1 MSENN
6 WFKEAQYG
14 MMIHFGLYS
23 ILAGEYKG
31 KRMENCIAEWAQSY
45 FQIPI
50 AEYEKLADA
59 FNPVY
64 FDADA
69 WTDLAIQA
77 GMKYLVVT
85 TKHHEGFA
93 LFHSKVDK
101 FNVVDASPFGRDI
114 IKEIADSCHKKG
126 LKFGI
131 YYSQALDWH
140 EPHSGGW
147 SETVETSQ
155 GKPWKNTWDFPNEE
169 HDFEICFRRKIVPQV
184 TELLTG
190 YGDIDLIWFDT
201 PADISAEQSR
211 ELYDLVKKYQPNCMI
226 NSRIG
231 YLPGVKFDYASAED
245 NQINAERVDGL
256 FEVPATMNDT
266 WGFKYYDDNWKSP
279 EEIFRIKHMLKGKGI
294 NYLLNVGPDHLGRIP
309 APSVEIL
316 LKVKELEDAAED

>member
-1 MSENN
+1 MCENN
-6 WFKEAQYG
+6 WFRDAQYG

-23 ILAGEYKG
+23 VLAGEYKG
-31 KRMENCIAEWAQSY
+31 KRMPNCIAEWAQSY
-45 FQIPI
+45 FQIPNR
-50 AEYEKLADA
+50 EYEKLAKA
-59 FNPVY
+59 FDPVY
-64 FDADA
+64 FDAEE
-69 WTDLAIQA
+69 WTDLAIRA
-77 GMKYLVVT
+77 GMKYLVFT
-85 TKHHEGFA
+85 AKHHEGFA
-93 LFHSKVDK
+93 LFHSEVDTY
-101 FNVVDASPFGRDI
+101 NVVDATPFGRDI
-114 IKEIADSCHKKG
+114 VKELSDACHKKG
-126 LKFGI
+126 LKFGL

-147 SETVETSQ
+147 SETVETQQ
-155 GKPWKNTWDFPNEE
+155 GKPWKNTWDFPDEV
-169 HDFEICFRRKIVPQV
+169 HDYEKCFRRKIVPQV
-184 TELLTG
+184 TELLTR

-266 WGFKYYDDNWKSP
+266 WGFKYYDSNWKSP
-279 EEIFRIKHMLKGKGI
+279 EEIYRIKHMLKQKGI

-309 APSVEIL
+309 APSQEIL
-316 LKVKELEDAAED
+316 LRVKELEDNLG

>member
-1 MSENN
+1 MDKNN
-6 WFKEAQYG
+6 WFKKAQYG

-23 ILAGEYKG
+23 VLAGEYKG
-31 KRMENCIAEWAQSY
+31 KRMNNCIAEWAQSY
-45 FQIPI
+45 FKIPN
-50 AEYEKLADA
+50 AEYEKLAKA

-64 FDADA
+64 FNADE
-69 WTDLAIQA
+69 WTDLAIEV
-77 GMKYLVVT
+77 GMKYMVIT
-85 TKHHEGFA
+85 SKHHEGFA
-93 LFHSKVDK
+93 LFKSEVDSY
-101 FNVVDASPFGRDI
+101 NVVDATPFKRDI
-114 IKEIADSCHKKG
+114 IKELADSCHKKG
-126 LKFGI
+126 LKFGL

-147 SETVETSQ
+147 SEQTETAA
-155 GKPWKNTWDFPNEE
+155 GKPWKNTWDFPDEK

-184 TELLTG
+184 TEILTK

-211 ELYDLVKKYQPNCMI
+211 ELYGLVKKYQPNCLI

-231 YLPGVKFDYASAED
+231 YLPGVKFDYASAGD
-245 NQINAERVDGL
+245 NEINAEKTEGL

-279 EEIFRIKHMLKGKGI
+279 EEIYRIKKMLKQKGI

-309 APSVEIL
+309 APECEIL
-316 LKVKELEDAAED
+316 RKVKALEDADV